1 MTARTENTSC
11 LSTIGLLLTYRCT
24 IHCPHCS
31 VEAGPGRKEKMA
43 LGSALGWIDEIAA
56 YRDGCIRSIELTGG
70 EPFFDLQ
77 TLALVS
83 DHAMN
88 AGLSVTAATNAGW
101 AGTLEQAILT
111 LNELP
116 GIRKISIGTD
126 VYHQQF
132 IPDGHIHNAV
142 IAAELLGRRYDITV
156 TTDNEKDDRYRK
168 IIERLERIV
177 DRGLIRT
184 RVTQPV
190 GRALKPA
197 RSCKRM
203 FSPEPSSTSC
213 GSSVPLILPDGRII
227 ACSGPITANY
237 EPSPL
242 NLGNLRRESLSS
254 ILERAESNPLLHL
267 IRVWGPHRMVSLLQ
281 SRGHGELL
289 PKEYLCGSSCDIC
302 SRILFDK
309 RIAEILTK
317 ILNEPENR
325 NVIAYARKQR
335 LDKTE
340 MVHRNRV
347 DGSGQVDATSAL
359 LQSDI

>member
-1 MTARTENTSC
+1 MTARTENTSF

-24 IHCPHCS
+24 IHCPHCFA
-31 VEAGPGRKEKMA
+31 EAGPGRKEKMA

-56 YRDGCIRSIELTGG
+56 YRDGCIRSVELTGG

-83 DHAMN
+83 DHAMK
-88 AGLSVTAATNAGW
+88 AGLSITAATNAGW

-116 GIRKISIGTD
+116 GIRKISISTD

-156 TTDNEKDDRYRK
+156 TTESEQDERYLK
-168 IIERLERIV
+168 VMERLERIV
-177 DRGLIRT
+177 ARRLIGT
-184 RVTQPV
+184 RITLPV

-197 RSCKRM
+197 RSCKRKL
-203 FSPEPSSTSC
+203 SQEPSSKPC
-213 GSSVPLILPDGRII
+213 GSSVPLILPDGRLI
-227 ACSGPITANY
+227 ACSGPMTAIHDPN
-237 EPSPL
+237 PL
-242 NLGNLRRESLSS
+242 SLGNLRRESLSS
-254 ILERAESNPLLHL
+254 ILERAETNPLLHL

-281 SRGHGELL
+281 SRGHGDLL

-302 SRILFDK
+302 SRLLCDK
-309 RIAEILTK
+309 RLAEILTQ

-325 NVIAYARKQR
+325 NVIAYAQRQR
-335 LDKTE
+335 LSNTE
-340 MVHRNRV
+340 TLHRYRV
-347 DGSGQVDATSAL
+347 DGTGQIDATNAL